1 MKKEEL
7 LLVFDFL
14 ATALKSNIKEN
25 DEESSDYMR
34 KPKSNP
40 ELEVK
45 PVSLTPTLDK
55 SKSFDNSDIPNLG
68 YITKTPIPQKFNINL
83 ADKTTT
89 DHIKELMDK
98 LDEKNKIESRTK
110 QLLTDQKKEF
120 ETIIKSIKDEQNNL
134 FLQEKTEDEAEPP
147 QPTGRITNDD
157 IIIPEV
163 KFKDKYKNGI
173 TDLSDE
179 DLKS

>member
-14 ATALKSNIKEN
+14 ATALKSNIKDN

-40 ELEVK
+40 EPEAK
-45 PVSLTPTLDK
+45 PVSLTPALDF
-55 SKSFDNSDIPNLG
+55 SSSFGGSDIPSVG

-98 LDEKNKIESRTK
+98 LDEKTKVESRTK
-110 QLLTDQKKEF
+110 QLLTDQKKDF
-120 ETIIKSIKDEQNNL
+120 ETIIKSIKEEQTSM

-157 IIIPEV
+157 IIIPQV
-163 KFKDKYKNGI
+163 KFKDKFKNGI
-173 TDLSDE
+173 TDMTDE
-179 DLKS
+179 DLMS

>member
-14 ATALKSNIKEN
+14 ATALKPDVNH
-25 DEESSDYMR
+25 DEQSSDYMF
-34 KPKSNP
+34 KPKSNA

-45 PVSLTPTLDK
+45 PISLTPALDK
-55 SKSFDNSDIPNLG
+55 SMSFDSNIASVG
-68 YITKTPIPQKFNINL
+68 YITKTPIPQKFDINL

-98 LDEKNKIESRTK
+98 LDEKTKVESRTK
-110 QLLTDQKKEF
+110 QLLTDQKKDF
-120 ETIIKSIKDEQNNL
+120 ETIIKSIKEEQTQL
-134 FLQEKTEDEAEPP
+134 VLQEKSEDEAEPP
-147 QPTGRITNDD
+147 QPTGRITNDE
-157 IIIPEV
+157 IISPQV

-173 TDLSDE
+173 
-179 DLKS
+179 KMV